1 MSYSRWSNS
10 VWYTYYACSYSYEM
24 DDQAFDVC
32 AVRCF
37 TYGELKEDWKTNGPA
52 LLASLSKIKKLCP
65 EATEEELQELRGYM
79 LEFIDDVECDIALKI
94 VQDIKRAE
102 LKDLPELYDYLSN
115 QVSKIHDEEIYTELL
130 EDIHRILYDPTTEK
144 SYLKTEIGRQLF
156 DKKLLIPKNTR
167 FEILKRDI

>member
-1 MSYSRWSNS
+1 
-10 VWYTYYACSYSYEM
+10 M
-24 DDQAFDVC
+24 DDQVFEVC

-37 TYGELKEDWKTNGPA
+37 TYGELKEDFKTNGPN
-52 LLASLSKIKKLCP
+52 LSASLSIIKGLCP

-94 VQDIKRAE
+94 VQNIKTAE
-102 LKDLPELYDYLSN
+102 IKDLPELYGYLSN
-115 QVSKIHDEEIYTELL
+115 QATKIYDNETYTELL
-130 EDIHRILYDPTTEK
+130 EDIQRILYDPTTEK

-156 DKKLLIPKNTR
+156 DKKMLIPKNTR